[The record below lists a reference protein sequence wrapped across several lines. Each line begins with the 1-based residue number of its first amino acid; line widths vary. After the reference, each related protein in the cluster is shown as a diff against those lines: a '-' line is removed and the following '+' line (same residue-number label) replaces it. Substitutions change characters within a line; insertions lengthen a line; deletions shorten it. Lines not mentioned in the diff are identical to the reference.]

1 MTTRTPPPSSR
12 QPTLASSGGNLGN
25 GRPVEL
31 PRALSVKELADVLR
45 IPPVEVIKELMKNGV
60 MATINQTVDYD
71 TAATVST
78 GLGFVPSGQAAP
90 PGGGSAGKVEH
101 DEDDDGNLVPRP
113 PIVTIMGHVDHGK
126 TSLLDA
132 IRNTHVTE
140 GEAGGITQHIGAST
154 VRIDEQRITFLDTP
168 GHEAFTRMRARGAE
182 VTDIVV
188 LVVAADDGVMPQTA
202 EAISH
207 TQAAGVPM
215 VVAINKVD
223 LPDAN
228 PDRVMQELLN
238 YGVTV
243 EAYGGDTIA
252 VPVSARTREGLDLLL
267 QNLLAQAEILELRAN
282 PKRPAIGVVLEAEKD
297 PGRGNSATVLVQTGT
312 LLPNDVVVAGDT
324 WGRVRAMFDERGR
337 KLRSAGP
344 SMPARFFALSGVPQ
358 DGDRLM
364 VVDDERE
371 ARQILDQRARDR
383 ALQPQNGVTLDTL
396 FGEITAGKVKELNV
410 ILKTDVQ
417 GSIDPF
423 RTALERLSNDE
434 VKVKVI
440 GAGTGTINENDVM
453 LAKAAKG
460 IIIGFNTRPEQGAR
474 RQAEAEHI
482 QIKTYDVIYHA
493 IEDIEAALKG
503 MAEPVFVEVID
514 GHAEVRQ
521 IIKISRIGNIGG
533 SYITDGKAVR
543 SASARIRRGRD
554 LVFDGRVEGLK
565 RFKDDVREVAQGYE
579 CGITLEG
586 WDDFIVGDVLEF
598 YHRERQQ

>member
-1 MTTRTPPPSSR
+1 MTTRSPSPSRTP
-12 QPTLASSGGNLGN
+12 TIASSGGNLGG
-25 GRPVEL
+25 GRAVEI
-31 PRALSVKELADVLR
+31 PRVVGVKELADLLR
-45 IPPVEVIKELMKNGV
+45 IPAVEVIKELMKSGV
-60 MATINQTVDYD
+60 FATLNQTVDYE
-71 TAATVST
+71 TAAAAATE
-78 GLGFVPSGQAAP
+78 LGFVPQGQAAAEA
-90 PGGGSAGKVEH
+90 GGANQKI
-101 DEDDDGNLVPRP
+101 DEGDENVVPRP

-132 IRNTHVTE
+132 IRNTKVTE

-154 VRIDEQRITFLDTP
+154 VRIDGQRITFLDTP
-168 GHEAFTRMRARGAE
+168 GHEAFTRMRSRGAE
-182 VTDIVV
+182 VTDIAV

-207 TQAAGVPM
+207 AKAAGVPI
-215 VVAINKVD
+215 VVAINKID

-228 PDRVMQELLN
+228 PDRVQQELLN

-252 VPVSARTREGLDLLL
+252 VPVSARTREGLNTLLE
-267 QNLLAQAEILELRAN
+267 NLLAQAEILELRAN
-282 PKRPAIGVVLEAEKD
+282 PRRPAIGVVLEAEKD
-297 PGRGNSATVLVQTGT
+297 PGRGNTATVLVQTGT
-312 LLPNDVVVAGDT
+312 LLPDDIVVVGDT
-324 WGRVRAMFDERGR
+324 WGRVRGMFDERGR

-344 SMPARFFALSGVPQ
+344 STPARFFALSGVPQ
-358 DGDRLM
+358 DGDRLE
-364 VVDDERE
+364 VVESERE
-371 ARQILDQRARDR
+371 ARQLIDQRSRDR
-383 ALQPQNGVTLDTL
+383 ALQPQNGVSLDTL
-396 FGEITAGKVKELNV
+396 YGEITAGKLKELNV
-410 ILKTDVQ
+410 VLKTDVQ

-434 VKVKVI
+434 IKVKVV
-440 GAGTGTINENDVM
+440 GAGTGTITENDVM

-460 IIIGFNTRPEQGAR
+460 IIIGFNARPEQGAR

-503 MAEPVFVEVID
+503 MAEPVYVEVID

-521 IIKISRIGNIGG
+521 IIKISRYGNIGG

-554 LVFDGRVEGLK
+554 LVFDGRVEALK

-586 WDDFIVGDVLEF
+586 WDDFIIGDVLEF